1 MIPRVLIRGKEE
13 GQKQRSRDNGS
24 HGQRER
30 FEHAVLQVLGAEAS
44 DEPKNARVSRS
55 CKETELPWSLPGGP
69 FAALQSCVV
78 FSVHLLCASAVW
90 DAGKQQARP
99 LS

>member
-24 HGQRER
+24 HGQRQR

-55 CKETELPWSLPGGP
+55 CKETELPWSFQKECRPVGILI
-69 FAALQSCVV
+69 
-78 FSVHLLCASAVW
+78 SVQG
-90 DAGKQQARP
+90 DQY
-99 LS
+99 